1 MTPRIHRLVI
11 AACILSIPIDADAQP
26 AKVPRIGYLGSS
38 NAQSGFHIAFR
49 EAMRENGWVEGQNV
63 VTEYRFAEDKA
74 DRLADMAA
82 ELVRMR
88 VDLIVAQPTRA
99 AQAAKKATSTIP
111 IVMINAGDPDKIGL
125 VASLARPGGNV
136 TGTTFSVGLATI
148 AKGLE
153 LLKEAMP
160 RLRVVG
166 VLSNP
171 ANPAEPNTIDELRK
185 AAKNLELQLEHAR
198 ASSPGQ
204 LERAFSDLSA
214 KRVEAL
220 LVVAEALFVR
230 HAEEVARL
238 ALKHRLPSMHGVR
251 ENAEAGGLMSYGPSL
266 RQSSRR
272 AAVFA
277 DKILK
282 GAKPSE
288 LPVEQPT
295 RFELVV
301 NRTTAKQL
309 ALTLPQSLLV
319 RADDVVH

>member
-1 MTPRIHRLVI
+1 MVLRLAI
-11 AACILSIPIDADAQP
+11 AAGALGFALGAYAQP
-26 AKVPRIGYLGSS
+26 AKVYRIGYLASGTT
-38 NAQSGFHIAFR
+38 QTGFHMTFR
-49 EAMRENGWVEGQNV
+49 QGMRDAGWVEGQNV
-63 VTEYRFAEDKA
+63 VTEYRFADEKA

-82 ELVRMR
+82 ELVRMK
-88 VDLIVAQPTRA
+88 VDLIIAQPTRA
-99 AQAAKKATSTIP
+99 AQAAKKATATIP

-160 RLRVVG
+160 GVRVVG

-171 ANPAEPNTIDELRK
+171 ANPAEPNAIEELRK
-185 AAKNLELQLEHAR
+185 AAKNLDLQLEHAR

-204 LERAFSDLSA
+204 FERAFAELSA
-214 KRVEAL
+214 KRVDAL
-220 LVVAEALFVR
+220 LVVAEALFFVYR
-230 HAEEVARL
+230 EEIARL
-238 ALKHRLPSMHGVR
+238 ALKHRLPSIHGMR
-251 ENAEAGGLMSYGPSL
+251 EMAEAGGLIAYGPSL
-266 RQSSRR
+266 RESTRR
-272 AAVFA
+272 AATFA
-277 DKILK
+277 DKILR
-282 GAKPSE
+282 GAKPAE

-309 ALTLPQSLLV
+309 AITLPQALLA